1 LQDRADELRKLV
13 LGGSCET
20 PFDAL
25 GLIGQYARL
34 AIVDEEGKEI
44 GKVG

>member
-1 LQDRADELRKLV
+1 LRMLV

-34 AIVDEEGKEI
+34 AIVDERGNEI